1 MTVDG
6 EVPYRLTR
14 VGTVM
19 SPAADEPWEVEGVLN
34 PAAAYT
40 RDGRLHLFPRL
51 VAAGNVSRIGLA
63 EVVID
68 DGVPTGVNRRGVVL
82 APDEGWERGAD
93 HGGVEDPR
101 VTFVASLGVHLMT
114 YTAFGPLGPRIALA
128 VSRDLDTW
136 ERLGPVLF
144 AYQPGLDVDLN
155 LYPNKDAVIFPEPI
169 PGPGGA
175 PSYAMLH
182 RPMWDQTMSG
192 LAPAATR
199 LPAGLADDRPGIWIS
214 YVPAEQVEADIRAV
228 TLVRD
233 HRCVALPEHSYESAK
248 IGAGPPP
255 MRVPEGWLLIHHGVE
270 GEVVPGFD
278 PSQQGAL
285 VYGAGAMVLDPDDP
299 SRVIARTPQP
309 LLEPETVDE
318 RVGTVPNVVFPT
330 AVATIDGR
338 DFVFYGMAD
347 RSIGAAL
354 LERTRP

>member
-1 MTVDG
+1 MPDDG
-6 EVPYRLTR
+6 DIPYRLTR

-19 SPAADEPWEVEGVLN
+19 SPEPGEPWEAEGVLN
-34 PAAAYT
+34 PAT
-40 RDGRLHLFPRL
+40 GRTPDGRLHLLPRL

-68 DGVPTGVNRRGVVL
+68 DGVPTRVQRRGVVL
-82 APDEGWERGAD
+82 APDEGWERGAN

-101 VTFVASLGVHLMT
+101 VTFVERLDAHLMT
-114 YTAFGPLGPRIALA
+114 YVAFGPLGPRIALA
-128 VSRDLDTW
+128 VSRDLGTW

-169 PGPGGA
+169 PGPGGV

-192 LAPAATR
+192 LEPAATR
-199 LPAGLADDRPGIWIS
+199 LPAGLTDDRPGIWIS
-214 YVPAEQVEADIRAV
+214 YVPAEPVERDIRALA
-228 TLVRD
+228 LVHG
-233 HRCVALPEHSYESAK
+233 HRCVALPEHPYESAK

-270 GEVVPGFD
+270 GDVVPGFD
-278 PSQQGAL
+278 PSQQGVL
-285 VYGAGAMVLDPDDP
+285 VYRAGAMLLDPDDP
-299 SRVIARTPQP
+299 SRIIARTADP
-309 LLEPETVDE
+309 LLEPATLDE

-330 AVATIDGR
+330 AIATIDGR

-347 RSIGAAL
+347 SSIGAAL